1 MSIQKDQMI
10 KLPVFLAFCFIV
22 STATAEVIEKI
33 VAIVNSEIIL
43 ESDLKKMPAKLKKRD
58 LIYDYLIPSDEAL
71 FYKGDRKSLLQY
83 LINEK
88 IMDSEVK
95 RLNLTVTP
103 DKVDQEIK
111 EIAKRNNIS
120 SQEVLTAV
128 SSEGLSVSEYKES
141 LKSRLERQSLIESEI
156 ISKLRISDEDAYSEF
171 LRKNPSSRSTMNE
184 YSISHIF
191 FSPKKNG
198 GEAALKKAEEV
209 YAKLRGGE
217 NFEVLSQQFSEDPN
231 YSNGGFLGTFKTGE
245 FLKEL
250 EDSVVSLN
258 PGNYSPIIKSKMGFH
273 IVKLLSKKGSTD
285 PKFEKDKERIKSQIF
300 DATFRRQLKLWLQ
313 TKKDES
319 FLRIN
324 EPKS

>member
-1 MSIQKDQMI
+1 MNKVIALLSIC
-10 KLPVFLAFCFIV
+10 LLSLSV
-22 STATAEVIEKI
+22 SAEVVERI

-58 LIYDYLIPSDEAL
+58 LIYDYLIPGTEDV
-71 FYKGDRKSLLQY
+71 FYKGERKSLLDY

-95 RLNLTVTP
+95 RLNLIVTSE
-103 DKVDQEIK
+103 KVDQEIR

-120 SQEVLTAV
+120 SQEVLNAV
-128 SSEGLSVSEYKES
+128 SSEGLSVPEYKES
-141 LKSRLERQSLIESEI
+141 LKSRLERQSLIEAEI
-156 ISKLRISDEDAYSEF
+156 ISKLRISDEDAYSEY
-171 LRKNPSSRSTMNE
+171 LRKTPSARSTVNE
-184 YSISHIF
+184 YSVAHIF
-191 FSPKKNG
+191 FSPKKGG
-198 GEAALKKAEEV
+198 GEAALKRAEAV
-209 YAKLRGGE
+209 YEKLRQGE
-217 NFEVLSQQFSEDPN
+217 NFETLAQQFSEDTN
-231 YSNGGFLGTFKTGE
+231 FSNGGFLGNFKTGE

-250 EDSVVSLN
+250 EDSVTNLS
-258 PGNYSPIIKSKMGFH
+258 PGQYSPVVRSKMGFH

-285 PKFEKDKERIKSQIF
+285 PRFEKDKEKIKSQIF

-324 EPKS
+324 ETKP